1 MRALWITLAIV
12 VADQVTK
19 VWVKTHMYLGESI
32 PVVGDL
38 LKWTFT
44 ENPGMA
50 FGLELGSKVFL
61 TVFSVLATM
70 LIGGYLWHV
79 RTGPLGYRAS
89 LALVLGGALG
99 NVIDRVAY
107 GRIWGYGDWLYG
119 KVVDFIHVDLGVLSI
134 PEAVPLFGG
143 KAFQL
148 FPIGNIADLAII
160 AGVIGIVL
168 TQGAFQEW
176 VAKRHAT
183 ELLAV
188 PGAVPAVSTLKDPVV
203 DNTPEVVPPAP
214 LPEPAAE
221 APTFVEV
228 VPPTG
233 DAGSEPV
240 R

>member
-1 MRALWITLAIV
+1 MRALWITFAILI
-12 VADQVTK
+12 ADQVTK

-61 TVFSVLATM
+61 TVFSVLATI
-70 LIGGYLWHV
+70 LIGAYLWHV
-79 RTGPLGYRAS
+79 RTGPLGYRVA

-99 NVIDRVAY
+99 NVVDRVAY
-107 GRIWGYGDWLYG
+107 GRIWGYADWLYG
-119 KVVDFIHVDLGVLSI
+119 KVVDFIHVDLGVVSI
-134 PEAVPLFGG
+134 PDAVPLLGG

-160 AGVIGIVL
+160 AGVVLIVI

-176 VAKRHAT
+176 VAKRHAA
-183 ELLAV
+183 ELLVV
-188 PGAVPAVSTLKDPVV
+188 PGAAAGTPA
-203 DNTPEVVPPAP
+203 PEVSVEPAREGAPLAASPAP
-214 LPEPAAE
+214 LADT
-221 APTFVEV
+221 PTFVEV
-228 VPPTG
+228 EPPENEAG
-233 DAGSEPV
+233 DESTM
-240 R
+240 